1 MQRRLLIST
10 LAVAVVAV
18 LLFGLPL
25 AFVLSRLQV
34 DGVRDQLVDE
44 ARSVARELQDQRS
57 NGLPLT
63 ARTVA
68 RSLTGRYVVVEED
81 GQPLVRVGQRP
92 SSAHHLSAS
101 AKTTDFQVT
110 VEAPDSYAADKVYGG
125 LLLVGSA
132 ALLAVAV
139 AVVLA
144 LMQARRL
151 ARPLEELARAA
162 DRLGSGAARPLGRR
176 YGVLEL
182 DRVAE
187 GLDGSAQRITDLL
200 SAERDFAV
208 DASHQLRTPLTALS
222 MRLEEMIAAA
232 DYPDVVREE
241 GAAALAQTE
250 RLTDVVSQLLG
261 RARRS
266 IAGAPALASVDDIVA
281 QQVNEWEPAFRR
293 VSRKLE
299 VTGAKGL
306 QAYAT
311 PGGASQV
318 IATLLDNALVHGA
331 GAVTIRTSQT
341 RRSVVVEVRDEGSGV
356 PPELVPRIFERS
368 VSGSPGGTGLGLAL
382 ARTVAAADG
391 GQVVLVRPRPAV
403 FALFLPHGTAD
414 PPEHPAVIGPA

>member
-1 MQRRLLIST
+1 MQRRLLVST

-25 AFVLSRLQV
+25 GFLLSRQSA
-34 DGVRDQLVDE
+34 RD
-44 ARSVARELQDQRS
+44 ARSELFREANELAQSLQARAS
-57 NGLPLT
+57 NGLPVPAQQDA
-63 ARTVA
+63 AR
-68 RSLTGRYVVVEED
+68 LHDRYVTVSVNN
-81 GQPLVRVGQRP
+81 GKAIKVGNRP
-92 SSAHHLSAS
+92 SGPVAKGTAS
-101 AKTTDFQVT
+101 ESDVRVT
-110 VEAPDSYAADKVYGG
+110 VETSAGYVTNREYVAVLQIGG
-125 LLLVGSA
+125 L
-132 ALLAVAV
+132 ALLAVTV

-144 LMQARRL
+144 LIQARRL
-151 ARPLEELARAA
+151 ARPMQELARGA

-176 YGVLEL
+176 YGIQEL

-200 SAERDFAV
+200 SAERDFAI

-261 RARRS
+261 QAGRS
-266 IAGAPALASVDDIVA
+266 IAGAPSLASVDEIVA
-281 QQVNEWEPAFRR
+281 QQVVEWEPAFRR
-293 VSRKLE
+293 VNRKLE
-299 VTGAKGL
+299 VIGDKGL
-306 QAYAT
+306 YAYAT

-331 GAVTIRTSQT
+331 GVVTIRTSKT
-341 RRSVVVEVRDEGSGV
+341 RRSVVVEVRDEGTGV

-403 FALFLPHGTAD
+403 FALFLPHGS
-414 PPEHPAVIGPA
+414 PEAPSEPAVSGPA

>member
-1 MQRRLLIST
+1 VQRRLLIST

-63 ARTVA
+63 ARGVA
-68 RSLTGRYVVVEED
+68 RSLAGRYVVVAED

-144 LMQARRL
+144 LLQARRL

-368 VSGSPGGTGLGLAL
+368 VSGSPTGTGLGLAL

>member
-1 MQRRLLIST
+1 VQRRLLIST

-68 RSLTGRYVVVEED
+68 RSLAGRYVVVAED
-81 GQPLVRVGQRP
+81 GRPLVRVGQRP

-110 VEAPDSYAADKVYGG
+110 VDAPDSYAADKVYGG

-144 LMQARRL
+144 LLQARRL